1 MPGASVFSIGWR
13 GMMIG
18 VAITAGLAACASD
31 PAPEAELAA
40 AEVAVDEAEEANA
53 PAQASG
59 PYELA
64 RDKLERARDAVEDG
78 EMVEARRLAEQA
90 LADAQLAEAQARSE
104 VARQNAA
111 ELRASIEAIQDEI
124 ARQTPR
130 TS

>member
-1 MPGASVFSIGWR
+1 MPVASVFPLGWR
-13 GMMIG
+13 GIMIG
-18 VAITAGLAACASD
+18 VAITAGLAGCASD

-40 AEVAVDEAEEANA
+40 AEVAVDEAEDANA

-64 RDKLERARDAVEDG
+64 RDKLDRAREAVEDG
-78 EMVEARRLAEQA
+78 EMLEARRLAEQA
-90 LADAQLAEAQARSE
+90 LVDAQLAEAEARSE

-111 ELRASIEAIQDEI
+111 ELRASIEVIRDEL

>member
-1 MPGASVFSIGWR
+1 MPGTSALHARWRSLVIGAGASV
-13 GMMIG
+13 
-18 VAITAGLAACASD
+18 ALAACAGE

-64 RDKLERARDAVEDG
+64 RDKLERAREAFDDG
-78 EMVEARRLAEQA
+78 DNLEARRLAEQA
-90 LADAQLAEAQARSE
+90 LVDAHLAEAQARSE
-104 VARQNAA
+104 VARTNATD
-111 ELRASIEAIQDEI
+111 LRTAVETLQDEI
-124 ARQTPR
+124 ARARPR

>member
-1 MPGASVFSIGWR
+1 
-13 GMMIG
+13 MIG
-18 VAITAGLAACASD
+18 AGLVVGLAACASD

-40 AEVAVDEAEEANA
+40 AEVALDEAEEANA

-64 RDKLERARDAVEDG
+64 RDKLDRAREAVEDDD
-78 EMVEARRLAEQA
+78 MVEARRLAEQA
-90 LADAQLAEAQARSE
+90 LVDAQLAEAQARSE

-111 ELRASIEAIQDEI
+111 ELRASIEALRDEL
-124 ARQTPR
+124 ARNVPR